1 MADTLSQTDFGH
13 SLLVTDLYQLNM
25 LEAYRSAGMEGTA
38 VFEFFVRR
46 MPKNRGFLMAAGL
59 EQLIGFLL
67 GARVDQAE
75 IDWIR
80 NSDTFSDQLAD
91 YLADFR
97 FTGDVDAV
105 PEGTIIFADEPIV
118 RITAPVAEA
127 QLIETR
133 LINFL
138 QFQTLVATKAARMML
153 AAPGKG
159 IVDFGL
165 RRAHSGESG
174 VLAARAAYLA
184 GFNGTASV
192 PAGRHFDIPLYGT
205 MAHSF
210 VQTFTD
216 EIEAFRAFAL
226 ARPEQT
232 VFLLD
237 TYETERAAHRLV
249 ELAPKLHEL
258 GIRLKGVRID
268 SGDLAD
274 HSRKVRK
281 ILDDGGLGHLQIVVS
296 GGLDEYELADLT
308 ARKAPIDLYGVGT
321 SLVTSDDL
329 PSLDC
334 GYKLKAYEGM
344 ARRKLAEGKS
354 YWPGATQVWRSL
366 DEEGRIAGDRITG
379 ANETAPGE
387 ALLKPILRDGAL
399 VEPLPD
405 LAAIRTHAAAELARL
420 PEPLKRLEGTPAY
433 PITVSPALRKL
444 ADELL
449 HEPHGRSME
458 AC

>member
-1 MADTLSQTDFGH
+1 MADTLSKTDFGH

-25 LEAYRSAGMEGTA
+25 LEAYRSAGMDGTA
-38 VFEFFVRR
+38 IFEFFVRC
-46 MPKNRGFLMAAGL
+46 MPKNRGFLMSAGL

-67 GARVDQAE
+67 GARVDQGE
-75 IDWIR
+75 IDWLR
-80 NSDTFSDQLAD
+80 QADDFYDQLAE
-91 YLADFR
+91 YLTDFR
-97 FTGDVDAV
+97 FTGHVDAV
-105 PEGTIIFADEPIV
+105 PEGSVVFAHEPLV

-174 VLAARAAYLA
+174 ILAARAAYLA
-184 GFNGTASV
+184 GFNGTTSV

-216 EIEAFRAFAL
+216 EIEAFRAFAV

-237 TYETERAAHRLV
+237 TYEIERAARRLV
-249 ELAPKLHEL
+249 ELASKLHEQ

-274 HSRKVRK
+274 HARKVRK
-281 ILDDGGLGHLQIVVS
+281 ILDDGGLGHLQIVAS
-296 GGLDEYELADLT
+296 GGLDEYELAKLI
-308 ARKAPIDLYGVGT
+308 AKEAPIDFYGVGT

-334 GYKLKAYEGM
+334 GYKLKVYEGT
-344 ARRKLAEGKS
+344 AQRKLAEGKS
-354 YWPGATQVWRSL
+354 YWPGATQVWRTL
-366 DEEGRIAGDRITG
+366 DADGLIAGDRITG
-379 ANETAPGE
+379 TDEIAPGE
-387 ALLKPILRDGAL
+387 PLLKPILRDGAL
-399 VEPLPD
+399 VEPLPTLD
-405 LAAIRTHAAAELARL
+405 EIRTHATNELAHV
-420 PEPLKRLEGTPAY
+420 PEAFKRLENTPDY
-433 PITVSPALRKL
+433 PITVSPALRAL
-444 ADELL
+444 AEDLEK
-449 HEPHGRSME
+449 EPHGRSME

>member
-59 EQLIGFLL
+59 AQLIGFLL
-67 GARVDQAE
+67 GARVDQGE
-75 IDWIR
+75 IEWLRERED
-80 NSDTFSDQLAD
+80 FSDQLAD

-97 FTGDVDAV
+97 FTGHVDAV
-105 PEGTIIFADEPIV
+105 PEGTIVFADEPIV

-165 RRAHSGESG
+165 RRAHSGEAG

-184 GFNGTASV
+184 GFDGTASV
-192 PAGRHFDIPLYGT
+192 SAGRHFDIPLYGT
-205 MAHSF
+205 MAHAF

-216 EIEAFRAFAL
+216 EVEAFRAFAL

-237 TYETERAAHRLV
+237 TYETERAARRLV
-249 ELAPKLHEL
+249 ELAPRLHEQ
-258 GIRLKGVRID
+258 GIHLKGVRID
-268 SGDLAD
+268 SGDLAG
-274 HSRKVRK
+274 HARKVRE
-281 ILDDGGLGHLQIVVS
+281 ILDEGGLGHLQIVAS
-296 GGLDEYELADLT
+296 GGLDEYELATLT
-308 ARKAPIDLYGVGT
+308 EKGAPIDLYGVGT

-334 GYKLKAYEGM
+334 GYKLKAYDGS

-354 YWPGATQVWRSL
+354 YWPGATQVWRTL
-366 DEEGRIAGDRITG
+366 DAEGRIAGDRIT
-379 ANETAPGE
+379 AADEDAPGE
-387 ALLKPILRDGAL
+387 ALLQPVLRNGAL
-399 VEPLPD
+399 VKALPN
-405 LAAIRTHAAAELARL
+405 LTEIRAHAAAELARL
-420 PEPLKRLEGTPAY
+420 PEALKALEGTPAY
-433 PITVSPALRKL
+433 PITVSPRLRTL
-444 ADELL
+444 ADDLER
-449 HEPHGRSME
+449 EQHGRAME
-458 AC
+458 TC